1 MEQLKN
7 SMDESCKEA
16 VQEYHFIV
24 VKQLTDLKQQL
35 DESRLRNE
43 ALDHTVAVIAKKLEQ
58 ISHGKEDKSQKM
70 IVEQCTMMKGEL
82 NKMRIEMDHETQK
95 QNQNL
100 MSEVSTLKK
109 AVVKLEKSKER
120 LEYDYEKKLSHI
132 IKNKDM
138 EIKALHLQLQ
148 KQKNELYTSL
158 SIKKQNEVDNIVSIL
173 EERYKTLL
181 AETEAMSESK
191 IQEYLMRIAILEDQ
205 VLNMKKFES
214 TL

>member
-7 SMDESCKEA
+7 SMDESYKEA

-43 ALDHTVAVIAKKLEQ
+43 ALDHTVAVIANKLEQ

-70 IVEQCTMMKGEL
+70 IVEQYTMMKGEL

-205 VLNMKKFES
+205 VLNTKKFES
-214 TL
+214 SL

>member
-7 SMDESCKEA
+7 SMDESYKEA

-43 ALDHTVAVIAKKLEQ
+43 ALDHTVAVIDKKLEQ

-70 IVEQCTMMKGEL
+70 IVEQYTMMKGEL

-191 IQEYLMRIAILEDQ
+191 IQEYLM
-205 VLNMKKFES
+205 VLSAVNFI
-214 TL
+214 

>member
-7 SMDESCKEA
+7 SMDESYKET

-43 ALDHTVAVIAKKLEQ
+43 ALDHTVTVIAKKLEQ

-70 IVEQCTMMKGEL
+70 IVEQYTMMKEEL

-109 AVVKLEKSKER
+109 AVAKLEKSKER

-148 KQKNELYTSL
+148 KQKSELYTSL
-158 SIKKQNEVDNIVSIL
+158 SIKKQNEVDNVVSIL

-214 TL
+214 SL

>member
-191 IQEYLMRIAILEDQ
+191 IQEYLM
-205 VLNMKKFES
+205 VLSAVNFI
-214 TL
+214 